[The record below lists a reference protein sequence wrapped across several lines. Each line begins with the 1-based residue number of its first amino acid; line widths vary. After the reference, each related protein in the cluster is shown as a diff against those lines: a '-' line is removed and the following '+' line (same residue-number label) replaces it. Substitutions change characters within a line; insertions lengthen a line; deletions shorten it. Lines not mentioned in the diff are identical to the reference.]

1 MADWLIGNAGAR
13 HVVLISRRA
22 KPTED
27 VRQRLLR
34 WTKEGAEVR
43 LMSCDVAD
51 ANALHEVLAA
61 LRTERP
67 ICGMVHFAMVL
78 DDMAMV
84 KVDASVLARTLP
96 SKVAG
101 GKNLDRLT
109 RRDRLDYFALFSL
122 LATLIGNHGQST

>member
-43 LMSCDVAD
+43 LMCCDVAD

-78 DDMAMV
+78 DDMAMG
-84 KVDASVLARTLP
+84 KLDASVLARTCRP
-96 SKVAG
+96 RSPGAK
-101 GKNLDRLT
+101 
-109 RRDRLDYFALFSL
+109 
-122 LATLIGNHGQST
+122 TLID